1 MSQAP
6 VTIALVE
13 DHGPIRES
21 LAHLLTLAG
30 YHVHAFCTGEA
41 FVEAAHA
48 GTFDCMLLD
57 VELGTCTGFD
67 VAEHPAVKRLGATT
81 IFMSGSP
88 DPEIPVRAAQVGCA
102 AFLPKPFVLGTL
114 IETIAQ
120 ALQARSA

>member
-30 YHVHAFCTGEA
+30 YQVRSFPSGED
-41 FVEAAHA
+41 FAAA
-48 GTFDCMLLD
+48 AEGGAFDCMLLD

-67 VAEHPAVKRLGATT
+67 VAVHPAVKRLGATT

-88 DPEIPVRAAQVGCA
+88 DPEIPVRAAEVGCA

-114 IETIAQ
+114 IEIIAQ
-120 ALQARSA
+120 ALQARNA

>member
-6 VTIALVE
+6 ISIALVE

-30 YHVHAFCTGEA
+30 FQVRSFCTGED
-41 FVEAAHA
+41 FVAAA
-48 GTFDCMLLD
+48 ELGTFDCMLLD

-67 VAEHPAVKRLGATT
+67 VAAHPAVKRLGAMT

-88 DPEIPVRAAQVGCA
+88 DPEIPLLAAKAGCA

-114 IETIAQ
+114 IDTITQ
-120 ALQARSA
+120 ALQSRSA